1 MLQIDARGLV
11 AQANAEI
18 RAAEAAHQSRKAE
31 RQRLRR
37 PIALIDGLINDLELL
52 NLRGGTRVPL
62 AYEPR
67 LLQLRAMLADN
78 VSAEQ
83 LDNLRGPSAAPEIDG
98 WAVHRPGGALRS
110 DASECPTRAARV
122 RPRWS
127 VPGGVAPATSSAFS
141 PFPRSQCPTWG
152 SATCSS
158 NSRAVCGGAPPKV
171 GWPAQ
176 AS

>member
-18 RAAEAAHQSRKAE
+18 RAAEAAHQWRKAE

-83 LDNLRGPSAAPEIDG
+83 LIQ
-98 WAVHRPGGALRS
+98 
-110 DASECPTRAARV
+110 
-122 RPRWS
+122 
-127 VPGGVAPATSSAFS
+127 GGVLIDHVN
-141 PFPRSQCPTWG
+141 G
-152 SATCSS
+152 HLK
-158 NSRAVCGGAPPKV
+158 NI
-171 GWPAQ
+171 Q
-176 AS
+176 AAG

>member
-83 LDNLRGPSAAPEIDG
+83 LDNG

-110 DASECPTRAARV
+110 DASGCPTRAARV

-141 PFPRSQCPTWG
+141 PFPGRS
-152 SATCSS
+152 
-158 NSRAVCGGAPPKV
+158 APPGGLRPVLRTAELSAAALPQK
-171 GWPAQ
+171 
-176 AS
+176 